1 MRIFWR
7 CTVYSNEQ
15 ILKDIIFPGTY
26 KLKKNLL
33 QEEGFDV
40 GKISDPL
47 YFLDPRVGKYV
58 RIDGGL
64 HQSIISGEVRL

>member
-1 MRIFWR
+1 M
-7 CTVYSNEQ
+7 
-15 ILKDIIFPGTY
+15 PGTY

-64 HQSIISGEVRL
+64 HQSIISGEIRL

>member
-1 MRIFWR
+1 MLCYPHGNLSSSCVTF
-7 CTVYSNEQ
+7 
-15 ILKDIIFPGTY
+15 LGTY

-33 QEEGFDV
+33 QDDGFDV
-40 GKISDPL
+40 SKISDPL

-64 HQSIISGEVRL
+64 HQSIISGEIRL

>member
-1 MRIFWR
+1 MDGDDIK
-7 CTVYSNEQ
+7 
-15 ILKDIIFPGTY
+15 ILRDIILPGTY

-40 GKISDPL
+40 GRINDPL

-64 HQSIISGEVRL
+64 YQSIISGMIRL